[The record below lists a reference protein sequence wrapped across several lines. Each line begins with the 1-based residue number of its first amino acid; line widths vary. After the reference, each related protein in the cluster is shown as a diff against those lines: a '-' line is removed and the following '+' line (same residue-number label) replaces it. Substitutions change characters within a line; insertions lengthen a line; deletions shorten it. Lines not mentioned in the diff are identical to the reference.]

1 MVHTMKQLASK
12 RPRLS
17 DEDTRKR
24 LKTIEEKLR
33 YLRDEED
40 AEWVDEYIGDRSSIK
55 HGKIIGEALKA
66 LQERGL
72 EPDTD
77 AE

>member
-66 LQERGL
+66 LQDRGL

-77 AE
+77 A